1 MQRRKTSSKQTNI
14 WNSSIAKT
22 PNPQNCL
29 TKLFP
34 LIPQF
39 GNAPVQSGRA
49 TWPVLPGHT
58 SWAGRN
64 DAVTKTCPLRGLNTS
79 RYRSPHR
86 IEWQFIRQQR
96 GRASKREKR
105 TFTDTT
111 MLSNGTKDDE
121 PGHTRAGCW
130 SITYP
135 KTKKEMNK
143 IYYIKLS
150 LNLTNKMMLSFQRP
164 WTIFTKTSQC
174 NYYPKWNCNHFL
186 KVVLQKTLSE
196 HVITKPEI
204 IHRTYQ
210 K

>member
-79 RYRSPHR
+79 RYPSPHR

-130 SITYP
+130 SSTGTLDRHIHWVLSP
-135 KTKKEMNK
+135 SQGDHK
-143 IYYIKLS
+143 ILVIYGLGDKSTESQGTFL
-150 LNLTNKMMLSFQRP
+150 RP
-164 WTIFTKTSQC
+164 Q
-174 NYYPKWNCNHFL
+174 
-186 KVVLQKTLSE
+186 SE
-196 HVITKPEI
+196 DSAHSRAHI
-204 IHRTYQ
+204 Q
-210 K
+210 QG